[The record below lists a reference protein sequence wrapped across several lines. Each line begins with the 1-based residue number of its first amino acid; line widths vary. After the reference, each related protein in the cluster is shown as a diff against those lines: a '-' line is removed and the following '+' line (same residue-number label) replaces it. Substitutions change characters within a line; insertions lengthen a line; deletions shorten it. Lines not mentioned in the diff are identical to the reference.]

1 MTAHRAVLEMHVA
14 ERRAAVDLTG
24 RVEAVVR
31 ASRVREGLALVFPRH
46 TSAAVVVSDADE
58 GIAEDLLDLLARVAP
73 PGAGYRHDEV
83 DGKRNAD
90 GHLAAALAGHHVCL
104 PVTRGRL
111 DLGRWGRVWYL
122 ELDGGREKD
131 VAVHVV
137 GE

>member
-14 ERRAAVDLTG
+14 EHRAAVDLTG
-24 RVEAVVR
+24 QVEAVVR
-31 ASRVREGLALVFPRH
+31 ASRVREGFALVFPRH

-58 GIAEDLLDLLARVAP
+58 GIAQDLLDLLARIAP

-104 PVTRGRL
+104 PVTSKA
-111 DLGRWGRVWYL
+111 
-122 ELDGGREKD
+122 EP
-131 VAVHVV
+131 V
-137 GE
+137 GFRQ